1 MPYLIDSDWAMS
13 HLNGIERISRHLAD
27 LQPEGLSI
35 SIITVGGELYEGV
48 YGSRDPAA
56 SESSLELFLR
66 EVAIIPLDTEICRIF
81 ARERY
86 RLRRTGNIIDSLD
99 LFIGAT
105 ALRHGLTLLS
115 NNRRHFRRLAGL
127 DIRSA

>member
-1 MPYLIDSDWAMS
+1 MQYLIDTDWAINCLRQVEGTTRR
-13 HLNGIERISRHLAD
+13 LNELLPDGVGISLVS
-27 LQPEGLSI
+27 L
-35 SIITVGGELYEGV
+35 GELYDGV
-48 YGSRDPAA
+48 YGSPDPAA
-56 SESSLELFLR
+56 SERLLQEFLEPITLV
-66 EVAIIPLDTEICRIF
+66 ELDTEICRIF
-81 ARERY
+81 ARERH
-86 RLRRTGNIIDSLD
+86 RLRRAGNLIGDMD

>member
-1 MPYLIDSDWAMS
+1 MS
-13 HLNGIERISRHLAD
+13 HLNGIERISRRLAA
-27 LQPEGLSI
+27 LQSEGLSI
-35 SIITVGGELYEGV
+35 SIITVGELYEGV

-66 EVAIIPLDTEICRIF
+66 EVAIIPLDVEICRIF

>member
-13 HLNGIERISRHLAD
+13 HLNGIERISRQLAA

-35 SIITVGGELYEGV
+35 SIVTLGELYEGV

-66 EVAIIPLDTEICRIF
+66 EVAIIPLDPEICRIF

-86 RLRRTGNIIDSLD
+86 RLRRTGNRIDNMD

-105 ALRHGLTLLS
+105 ALRHGLTLLT

-127 DIRSA
+127 EMLSA